1 MLGCPHA
8 MSIRIRNSTNACVA
22 GSWAALWCFVVLFA
36 FMPLPAAATAA
47 AVSVLEE
54 LSTLTCPQPPLGI
67 HPITVQQGQTVG
79 WLPLAGSAMQ
89 VRHGY
94 STNVGQFAGVVGF
107 A

>member
-1 MLGCPHA
+1 MHA
-8 MSIRIRNSTNACVA
+8 WLAA
-22 GSWAALWCFVVLFA
+22 GLHCGALLCFL
-36 FMPLPAAATAA
+36 PSCPAAATAA

-94 STNVGQFAGVVGF
+94 STNVGQFTGVVGF